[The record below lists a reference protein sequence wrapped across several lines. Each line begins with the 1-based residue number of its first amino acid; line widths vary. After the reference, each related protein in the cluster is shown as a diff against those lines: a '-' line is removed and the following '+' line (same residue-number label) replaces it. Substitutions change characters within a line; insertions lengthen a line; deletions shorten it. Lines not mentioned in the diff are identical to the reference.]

1 MNQYIDKN
9 SGLIADAK
17 NKIHSLKNKATLAV
31 GKKMF
36 NAYVEENADKHI
48 NNVLDSALK
57 LAGPD
62 KGASYDFIE
71 VLSSDLD
78 CARNIGKALVYVKTA
93 GSVSTNTMPNLNPIR
108 EDNLKSYDG
117 NTSKPPSGGSKGSY
131 NVQPAQYN
139 NVNKSGNST
148 NNDVESIVSSETTTP
163 GPTGTTT
170 NPSGI
175 DSGLRHAHAVV
186 YDHRASSTA
195 TNTNPTINKVQ
206 NGTQGAPS
214 EDYAADNNYA
224 NTGQYGDKTTMNTV
238 DFQTNSKVDKL
249 TALSRKVNE
258 LLDKTAVASF
268 DPTED
273 HFHRILRRKGEEALE
288 RGDKTAAIK
297 CAVAMNALD
306 AVDQIAGNAEREV
319 SDKTAAKLPAGIMSN
334 ISKAGQ
340 FLNNIP
346 RKAKSWYRWAGE
358 RGDILK
364 QLDEKFSRA
373 VPAKEIGADKN
384 KYVNAANILGKPLRP
399 DNANIIRNLGPVTP
413 GKGDRLR
420 YVQQL
425 IHENPWS
432 TNAGMALGAGTLAA
446 GTAALLPTI
455 DDPKNPLAK
464 AYNSMVT
471 HPIQTGLS
479 VGLLA
484 PAALTY
490 GMNQSVTQPGTQAVQ
505 NLMGLGGLGGL
516 VHNAARPDLEKG
528 PDSVIN
534 EFTARTNRRV
544 PNGAGRNVM
553 IGTGLGGLG
562 GLGAAA
568 LANKVGDLGFG
579 IDDYMKYTA
588 AGAALGGG
596 MGALYNPLMINYDKD
611 VNYLK

>member
-1 MNQYIDKN
+1 MDQYIDKN
-9 SGLIADAK
+9 SGLLADAK
-17 NKIHSLKNKATLAV
+17 NKIHSLKNKATLAM

-36 NAYVEENADKHI
+36 NAYVEENADKHV
-48 NNVLDSALK
+48 NRVLGSALK

-62 KGASYDFIE
+62 KGASYDFID
-71 VLSSDLD
+71 VLSGDLD

-117 NTSKPPSGGSKGSY
+117 STAKPTSGGSKGSY
-131 NVQPAQYN
+131 NVQPSQYN
-139 NVNKSGNST
+139 NTSKTGNST
-148 NNDVESIVSSETTTP
+148 DNSVESIVSSEITIP
-163 GPTGTTT
+163 GPTGTTS
-170 NPSGI
+170 NPAGI

-186 YDHRASSTA
+186 YDHRASSTT
-195 TNTNPTINKVQ
+195 TNTNPTVNKMQ
-206 NGTQGAPS
+206 NGTQGAPG

-249 TALSRKVNE
+249 TALSRKVDE
-258 LLDKTAVASF
+258 LLDKTAVVSF

-306 AVDQIAGNAEREV
+306 EV
-319 SDKTAAKLPAGIMSN
+319 TNMMSGLADKTAAKLPFKM
-334 ISKAGQ
+334 
-340 FLNNIP
+340 
-346 RKAKSWYRWAGE
+346 
-358 RGDILK
+358 
-364 QLDEKFSRA
+364 
-373 VPAKEIGADKN
+373 PAKVSLGLYNLQQGVNKATNAAKQWWDDAAILGNEMLGRDASYRKSIHNTSKN
-384 KYVNAANILGKPLRP
+384 KEIYNKFEEIASTFKPAERKRVVNSAFRSVDEAPK
-399 DNANIIRNLGPVTP
+399 A
-413 GKGDRLR
+413 RLR
-420 YVQQL
+420 YIQQL
-425 IHENPWS
+425 IHENPVVA
-432 TNAGMALGAGTLAA
+432 NAGMALGTGTLAA

-464 AYNSMVT
+464 AYNSIVT

-479 VGLLA
+479 VGLMA

-490 GMNQSVTQPGTQAVQ
+490 SMNQSVTQPGTQMVQ

-516 VHNAARPDLEKG
+516 LHNAARPDLEKG